1 MSLIASYISGVTM
14 LGTPAEI
21 YNFGAQYWLIVFAM
35 CLSGFTVATVYL
47 PVFTKLQ
54 VCSSYEGGLK
64 AVVYTDTWQ
73 TVVMFISVLVVVILG
88 IISVGGMNVII
99 ERAYAGNRL
108 HSLNPNMYDRYTVFS
123 VLIGGFTYWTS
134 FNSVHQTMVQR
145 YLSLPNDKQ
154 AKLSVGIFTVGV
166 VFFISM
172 CCFAGV
178 LVFSTYY
185 DCDPL
190 TANRISNSDQ
200 LIPLFVVE
208 TAGHLRGVP
217 GLFIAGVFGAALSS
231 LSVVLNSTSVVLLED
246 VFKGVCHFDLTETR
260 AKIISKCI
268 VLILGV
274 ISVCLV
280 FVVEHMGGVFEVAS
294 SLSAIVAGTMFGV
307 FSLGM
312 LIPWANTKG
321 AVAGAIAGFIMSC
334 IVSYGGQYA
343 SSAKL
348 IVHPTL
354 PISVDGCAETYGINV
369 TAPPPIVYPD
379 ESAVFP
385 LFRLSYLWITPI
397 GVVTVMIV
405 GVITSFLTGKT
416 DIRFLDPE
424 LISPVCQWILPE
436 EAGYSVEDRDYLPL
450 WT

>member
-1 MSLIASYISGVTM
+1 MFLPLLIYVPSLAFNQVSGANIH
-14 LGTPAEI
+14 LI
-21 YNFGAQYWLIVFAM
+21 GAVVCIV
-35 CLSGFTVATVYL
+35 C
-47 PVFTKLQ
+47 VFYTIL
-54 VCSSYEGGLK
+54 GGLK

-108 HSLNPNMYDRYTVFS
+108 HSLNFSPNMYDRYTVFS

-397 GVVTVMIV
+397 GVVTVLIV

-436 EAGYSVEDRDYLPL
+436 EAYNHAGSAVKKIKHQRLFGGRSRVPASMDLN
-450 WT
+450 